1 MKYFIITG
9 EPSGDLHASNLIK
22 ALYSEDSQAEFQYW
36 GGDKMQEASGIAPL
50 KHINELA
57 FMGFLEVVQN
67 LFTILH
73 NFKLCKQQI
82 QDFNPDVLILVDY
95 PGFNLKM
102 AKFAHKIGIR
112 TFYYIS
118 PKIWAWKQKRVYTIK
133 ENVERMFCILP
144 FEVDFYKKFDVK
156 VDYIG
161 NPLMDAIQEHKDRR
175 QKSSEESKII
185 ALLPGSRKQELQHI
199 LPDMLSVIP
208 NFPEYR
214 FVLAAT
220 KNLPQELYHELIGNA
235 KVELIFDKTYDVLD
249 QAEAA
254 LVTSGTAT
262 LETALLNIPQ
272 VVCYKA
278 NPISYTIAKN
288 LVKIRFISLVNLIMD
303 REIVKELIQNDLIKT
318 QITEELNKIIADG
331 SGRIVMLDDYAK
343 MQKLV
348 GGNGA
353 SFRAAK
359 LMVNYLKD
367 TSNEN

>member
-22 ALYSEDSQAEFQYW
+22 TLRTEDAQSEFQYW
-36 GGDKMQEASGIAPL
+36 GGDKMQEASGIKPL

-67 LFTILH
+67 IFTIFR
-73 NFKLCKQQI
+73 NFKLCKQQLLE
-82 QDFNPDVLILVDY
+82 FKPDVLILVDY

-102 AKFAHKIGIR
+102 AKFAHKKGIR
-112 TFYYIS
+112 VFYYIS

-133 ENVERMFCILP
+133 ENVERMFTILP
-144 FEVDFYKKFDVK
+144 FETAFYEKFGVT

-161 NPLMDAIQEHKDRR
+161 NPLMDAIQKHKDQRSTNTKP
-175 QKSSEESKII
+175 QKTI
-185 ALLPGSRKQELQHI
+185 ALLPGSRKQELQLI
-199 LPDMLSVIP
+199 LPDMLQVIKA
-208 NFPEYR
+208 FPDYR

-220 KNLPQELYHELIGNA
+220 HNLPKELYKELIGNN
-235 KVELIFDKTYDVLD
+235 KVELILDETYKVLD

-254 LVTSGTAT
+254 LVASGTAT

-288 LVKIRFISLVNLIMD
+288 LVSIKYISLVNLIMD
-303 REIVKELIQNDLIKT
+303 QEIVVELVQHDLNFERISKELSSILIGGEKR
-318 QITEELNKIIADG
+318 EN
-331 SGRIVMLDDYAK
+331 MLSNYAL
-343 MQKLV
+343 MQQKV
-348 GGNGA
+348 GPNGA
-353 SFRAAK
+353 SERAAK
-359 LMVNYLKD
+359 LMVKYLNNK
-367 TSNEN
+367 